1 MTEQNLETELDNLV
15 IWSNETKLFFNS
27 IRTKL
32 MVVASKQTTLVHKLD
47 DKVTKIRCEDKH
59 LEEELRFKLIATAL
73 DNNLGWGNHIH

>member
-1 MTEQNLETELDNLV
+1 
-15 IWSNETKLFFNS
+15 
-27 IRTKL
+27 

-47 DKVTKIRCEDKH
+47 DKVTNIRCEDKH